1 LNADKAHP
9 GMNFSM
15 ENPTKGKI
23 RKDIDTVWQR
33 LYQCVVTISPKA
45 KTPLR
50 LEQGL
55 LDALREIRAKDGIS
69 VTTQN

>member
-1 LNADKAHP
+1 MAA
-9 GMNFSM
+9 S
-15 ENPTKGKI
+15 I
-23 RKDIDTVWQR
+23 
-33 LYQCVVTISPKA
+33 QCVVTMSPKA

-55 LDALREIRAKDGIS
+55 LDALREIRAKDGIP